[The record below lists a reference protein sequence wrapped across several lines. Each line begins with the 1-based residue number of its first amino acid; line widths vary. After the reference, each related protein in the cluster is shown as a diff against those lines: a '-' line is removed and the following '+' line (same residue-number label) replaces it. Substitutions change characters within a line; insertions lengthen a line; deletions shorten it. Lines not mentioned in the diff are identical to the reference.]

1 MDNAQPRPPLRES
14 NSTTDIPFLSKPRL
28 KLPPSSD
35 IRSWSEADA
44 YMKAV
49 VSPSALSLLSVDKM
63 NSTINDLIYEYFSS
77 RHGII
82 SSPSNDRK
90 HHKPHAQAALSKVRR
105 EKNQMKKEYRNAIRN
120 NTISKDAITAISKS
134 FHQLVRRHNKL
145 RKEVLQRD
153 RMSAAKHAIN
163 QCARNFWKFADK
175 LFSGDETSH
184 VQPSFTKEIAH
195 EYFSNTYK
203 STSTGDFN
211 QPQWMHYIP
220 PPNSPFHHS
229 SITYDE
235 LVSTLKKCRSG
246 SSPSPLVP
254 SHTPS

>member
-1 MDNAQPRPPLRES
+1 MAEAINTCPFCGKTFKQLGQHLHRCPERRGRNYQQFLKTSKSVNVCPGCHKVFKRLDLHLKNSKSCQLFSADKSSSMSQPQQSQHSRPMDNAQPRPPLRES

-90 HHKPHAQAALSKVRR
+90 HHKPHAQAALSKVQR

-134 FHQLVRRHNKL
+134 FHHCL
-145 RKEVLQRD
+145 
-153 RMSAAKHAIN
+153 A
-163 QCARNFWKFADK
+163 
-175 LFSGDETSH
+175 
-184 VQPSFTKEIAH
+184 
-195 EYFSNTYK
+195 
-203 STSTGDFN
+203 
-211 QPQWMHYIP
+211 
-220 PPNSPFHHS
+220 
-229 SITYDE
+229 
-235 LVSTLKKCRSG
+235 
-246 SSPSPLVP
+246 
-254 SHTPS
+254 